1 VSQPESD
8 GGFIELA
15 AVVRSHGLRGELLL
29 KPFNPAS
36 ELWDK
41 LQTIELKMPSGIR
54 STRRVLSAREHSG
67 SVLLTLE
74 GVRDRDGA
82 DALRGSLICVPR
94 SALPPLADDEYYL
107 ADLVG
112 LIARDPEGRVVGK
125 VRDILEYPAACCL
138 IVESAEGLREVPD
151 LLRYVPEV
159 HVAAGYVVVDNLDE
173 LDLQKPEGAR

>member
-8 GGFIELA
+8 GGLIELA

-36 ELWDK
+36 ELWDGLESVALK
-41 LQTIELKMPSGIR
+41 LPSGEL

-67 SVLLTLE
+67 SVLLTLD
-74 GVRDRDGA
+74 GVRDRDTA
-82 DALRGSLICVPR
+82 DALRGSLVCVPR

-112 LIARDPEGRVVGK
+112 LVAKDTAGRTIGK

-138 IVESAEGLREVPD
+138 IVESAEGIREVPD
-151 LLRYVPEV
+151 LQRYVPEV
-159 HVAAGYVVVDNLDE
+159 HVAAGYVVLDNLDE
-173 LDLQKPEGAR
+173 LELQKPEGPR